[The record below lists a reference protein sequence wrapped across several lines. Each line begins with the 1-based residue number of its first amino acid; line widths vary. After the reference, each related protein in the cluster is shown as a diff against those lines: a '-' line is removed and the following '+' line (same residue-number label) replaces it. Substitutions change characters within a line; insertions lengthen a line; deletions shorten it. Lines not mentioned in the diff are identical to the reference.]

1 MGTSMGMA
9 RPLLLAA
16 SGAITV
22 FGGLLMLFG
31 GVANHSIALWILPIL
46 KQEILSHVSASVDSD
61 AVLAIDVIA
70 VLVSLGALNVII
82 GGIFLLLGSR
92 SIGRLLVALGG
103 AAGLIGLLLAF
114 GYYVLVNGVTGVD
127 AHAGYWVGFIL
138 AVSGR
143 WLAGRA

>member
-1 MGTSMGMA
+1 MA
-9 RPLLLAA
+9 RPFLLAA
-16 SGAITV
+16 SGVVTI

-46 KQEILSHVSASVDSD
+46 KQEILAHVSASVYSE
-61 AVLAIDVIA
+61 AALAIDVIA
-70 VLVSLGALNVII
+70 VLVSLGALNVIL

-92 SIGRLLVALGG
+92 SIGRLLVGLGG
-103 AAGLIGLLLAF
+103 AAGLIGLLLAL
-114 GYYVLVNGVTGVD
+114 GYYIVVNGVTGVD

-143 WLAGRA
+143 WLASRA